1 MYQMLEVDN
10 CEDVKFSI
18 WPPSAI
24 LNTNLCLNDME
35 MFEQCQKWI
44 LQVKISQ
51 STCITCKK
59 WDYFNFLL
67 FQDGHQPPFWIKKVC
82 LNDMEMLKR
91 CQKWIL
97 QVKISQFTCIICFK
111 WTILKMSIFQYG
123 RHPPSWISP
132 NKHIFFDHT
141 RRFWVIGVMYYPK
154 TPKLFGWKKFPR
166 PVPQPLD

>member
-1 MYQMLEVDN
+1 MSYRHEILHTCV
-10 CEDVKFSI
+10 S
-18 WPPSAI
+18 PPKK
-24 LNTNLCLNDME
+24 TNLPQE
-35 MFEQCQKWI
+35 P
-44 LQVKISQ
+44 IS
-51 STCITCKK
+51 SAYL
-59 WDYFNFLL
+59 DF
-67 FQDGHQPPFWIKKVC
+67 PPFWIYWKTPK
-82 LNDMEMLKR
+82 NDMEMLKR

-111 WTILKMSIFQYG
+111 WTISKMTIFQYG

-166 PVPQPLD
+166 FPKNQGSATGLKKPVKNTNNYENS

>member
-1 MYQMLEVDN
+1 
-10 CEDVKFSI
+10 
-18 WPPSAI
+18 
-24 LNTNLCLNDME
+24 
-35 MFEQCQKWI
+35 
-44 LQVKISQ
+44 
-51 STCITCKK
+51 
-59 WDYFNFLL
+59 
-67 FQDGHQPPFWIKKVC
+67 
-82 LNDMEMLKR
+82 MLKR

-111 WTILKMSIFQYG
+111 WTILKMTFFQYG

-166 PVPQPLD
+166 FPKNQGSATGLKENIEEAEYVGSSRSFCKRTNQWRHVIILFTIVIGNVSIAMSQKFKLVLPTV